1 MKLEGL
7 IASVVHEV
15 PASDARV
22 EGMFGSVVHT
32 VQASDARL
40 EGLFGSVVHTIQAS
54 YAPLEGLCPAL
65 VQTVPAPA
73 AIVPNITGT
82 VGVIATFDGSAS
94 IGADFYH
101 WSWVAVPGGSAIAN
115 APIPFP
121 DNQAATPIDMTDNE
135 GLWHFEGNANDTSGN
150 ARNGTVTGATLVAG
164 KVGAQAYQFGVADNI
179 NFGAASN
186 FISADFSISFWLKGD
201 AAWTPATYDAIVGAS
216 NAFIWNEGFGAF
228 WQNAATIRFFI
239 GAYNGNFVDITVT
252 PANWNHIVFSWDGA
266 TIKGYLNGALV
277 DTQAHAPA
285 LTGLANDFFA
295 SFLGTY
301 GNGEQTIDELAIWS
315 RAISADEVANIYVA
329 QDGNLAGLGSS
340 SFSFI
345 PDLVGTYTINLA
357 ITASVNT
364 NADAVISNVP
374 PPGGGGGSGL
384 QGDNL
389 QGNILQ
395 GCNLQGRI

>member
-15 PASDARV
+15 QASDARV

-54 YAPLEGLCPAL
+54 DARLEGLFAA
-65 VQTVPAPA
+65 VVHTVPAPA
-73 AIVPNITGT
+73 AIVPDITGF
-82 VGVIATFDGSAS
+82 VGVVATFNGSAS
-94 IGADFYH
+94 VGVDFYH
-101 WSWVAVPGGSAIAN
+101 WSWVAVPGGSAVAN

-121 DNQAATPIDMTDNE
+121 DNGAAAPLNMTDNE

-179 NFGAASN
+179 NFGAAST
-186 FISADFSISFWLKGD
+186 FISADFSISLWLKGD
-201 AAWTPATYDAIVGAS
+201 PAWTPATYDSILGAS
-216 NAFIWNEGFGAF
+216 NAFVWNEGFGAF
-228 WQNAATIRFFI
+228 WQNATTIRFFV
-239 GAYNGNFVDITVT
+239 GAYNGNFVDLTVT
-252 PANWNHIVFSWDGA
+252 PANWNNIVFSWDGA

-277 DTQAHAPA
+277 DSQAHAPA
-285 LTGLANDFFA
+285 LTGLTNNFFA

-315 RAISADEVANIYVA
+315 RAISDDEVANIYIA
-329 QDGNLAGLGSS
+329 QEGNLAGIGTST
-340 SFSFI
+340 FPFI
-345 PDLVGTYTINLA
+345 PNIIGTYTINLA

-374 PPGGGGGSGL
+374 PPGGVRKIGKS
-384 QGDNL
+384 
-389 QGNILQ
+389 
-395 GCNLQGRI
+395 CCSHSSMERR